1 MAIAAIDDGKVL
13 HAVKWTGRVRLHAE
27 AHTYCNNTAD
37 AGNGVYQVPDEVFT
51 KPGVQ
56 FSIRPGEKR
65 GPCGGC
71 RTAMQAST
79 GG

>member
-1 MAIAAIDDGKVL
+1 MALATIDDGKVL

-51 KPGVQ
+51 KGHK
-56 FSIRPGEKR
+56 FAIKPGEKR
-65 GPCGGC
+65 GPCGAC
-71 RTAMQAST
+71 RTSLLAST
-79 GG
+79 SAT